1 MNAAAELRVAIDDP
15 DFYLTDVDAAYRR
28 LRAEA
33 PVYRCEQAGCWAL
46 SRYDDVDRVSR
57 NPQLF
62 CSSQGILVKD
72 PMRDGTMPA
81 QPPSIIYM
89 DPPGHVRY
97 RRLVSKA
104 FTPRMV
110 RALEPRIREL
120 ARQSLAPL
128 RAGEPLD
135 FVEHVAVPLPLLVIA
150 EMLGVPAGDRDR
162 FKQWSD
168 AIIAGADVGPAAT
181 MAVVQE
187 LFGYFLAV
195 LEARRAAPRDD
206 LVSALA
212 HAEVE
217 GERLADD
224 EILMFC
230 MTLLVA
236 GNETTRNL
244 IAGGARALMQ
254 FPDER
259 RRLVADPRLLPG
271 AVEEMLRWVTPVK
284 AFARTATAATMI
296 RGQSIAAGDYLVLLY
311 ASANRDE
318 AVWGPTAD
326 RFDVGRSPAPGHL
339 AFGIGPHACLGA
351 NLATLEAR
359 VLFEELLARFP
370 DFEPAGEPVPLR
382 STVMNGLVRMPVV
395 LSAGGVRSGQ

>member
-1 MNAAAELRVAIDDP
+1 MSVPDYALDDP
-15 DFYLTDVDAAYRR
+15 GFYLDDVDAAYRR

-33 PVYRCEQAGCWAL
+33 PVYWCARAGFWAL
-46 SRYDDVDRVSR
+46 AKHADVQYVSR

-62 CSSQGILVKD
+62 CSGRGILVKD
-72 PMRDGTMPA
+72 PMRDGTMPE

-89 DPPGHVRY
+89 DQPAHLRY

-110 RALEPRIREL
+110 QTLEPRVRAF
-120 ARQSLAPL
+120 ARQSVDAIAP
-128 RAGEPLD
+128 GVPLD

-150 EMLGVPAGDRDR
+150 EMLGVPAEDRAR

-168 AIIAGADVGPAAT
+168 IIITGADLGPAAAMST
-181 MAVVQE
+181 VQE
-187 LFGYFLAV
+187 LFAYFFEQ
-195 LEARRAAPRDD
+195 LEARRRAPRDD

-212 HAEVE
+212 LAEVD

-224 EILMFC
+224 EVLMFC

-244 IAGGARALMQ
+244 ISGGGRALMQ
-254 FPDER
+254 FPDQR
-259 RRLVADPRLLPG
+259 RTLAADSALLPR
-271 AVEEMLRWVTPVK
+271 AVDEMLRWVTPVK
-284 AFARTATAATMI
+284 TFARTATQDTTI
-296 RGQSIAAGDYLVLLY
+296 RGQRIAAGDYVVLLY

-326 RFDVGRSPAPGHL
+326 RFDVTRAPDPGHL
-339 AFGIGPHACLGA
+339 AFGIGPHSCLGA
-351 NLATLEAR
+351 HLATLEAR

-370 DFEPAGEPVPLR
+370 DFEPAGEPEPLR
-382 STVMNGLVRMPVV
+382 STVMNGIVRMPVV
-395 LSAGGVRSGQ
+395 FS

>member
-1 MNAAAELRVAIDDP
+1 MLPAAVRLPEYALDDP
-15 DFYLTDVDAAYRR
+15 DFYLDDVAAAYRR

-33 PVYRCEQAGCWAL
+33 PVYWCARAGFWAL
-46 SRYDDVDRVSR
+46 TKHADIQHVSR

-62 CSSQGILVKD
+62 CSGQGILVKD
-72 PMRDGTMPA
+72 PMRDGTMPV

-89 DPPGHVRY
+89 DPPAHLRY

-110 RALEPRIREL
+110 NALEPRIRAF
-120 ARQSLAPL
+120 ARQSLDEVSPGVPIDL
-128 RAGEPLD
+128 
-135 FVEHVAVPLPLLVIA
+135 VEHVAVPLPMLVIA
-150 EMLGVPAGDRDR
+150 DMLGVPAEDRLQ
-162 FKQWSD
+162 FKRWSD
-168 AIIAGADVGPAAT
+168 AIIAGADLGVAAT
-181 MAVVQE
+181 MASVQE
-187 LFGYFLAV
+187 VFAYFLAQ
-195 LEARRAAPRDD
+195 LEARRRAPRDD

-212 HAEVE
+212 VAEVD

-224 EILMFC
+224 EVLMFC

-244 IAGGARALMQ
+244 ISGGARALMQ

-259 RRLVADPRLLPG
+259 RTLAANPALFPR

-284 AFARTATAATMI
+284 AFARTATQDTTI
-296 RGQSIAAGDYLVLLY
+296 REQRIAAGDYVVLLY

-318 AVWGPTAD
+318 EVWGPTAD
-326 RFDVGRSPAPGHL
+326 RFDVSRAPDPGHL
-339 AFGIGPHACLGA
+339 SFGIGPHSCLGA
-351 NLATLEAR
+351 NLALLEAR

-370 DFEPAGEPVPLR
+370 NFELAGEPEPLR
-382 STVMNGLVRMPVV
+382 STVMNGIVRMPVV
-395 LSAGGVRSGQ
+395 FAGQ